1 MSGTRNGAMPVIG
14 GMKKMK
20 MERPPFIE
28 GGVCPVT
35 MTAVGRGGGGRLAFK
50 DDASYIGYLTDD
62 ESGSGSDSGG
72 GSSMEMVYRRRRD
85 ELLGNNGGFDL
96 SFSVCLFVIVA
107 LVVLVWWGL
116 RPPTALYCPGV
127 AP

>member
-1 MSGTRNGAMPVIG
+1 MSG
-14 GMKKMK
+14 MKRMK

-28 GGVCPVT
+28 GGVCPVM
-35 MTAVGRGGGGRLAFK
+35 MTAAAVAGRRGGGRLAFK

-62 ESGSGSDSGG
+62 ESGSGSDSDG

-107 LVVLVWWGL
+107 LVVLVWGGL
-116 RPPTALYCPGV
+116 RPPTALYCSGV

>member
-1 MSGTRNGAMPVIG
+1 MSG
-14 GMKKMK
+14 MKRMK

-35 MTAVGRGGGGRLAFK
+35 MTAAAAAAGRRGRGGRLAFK
-50 DDASYIGYLTDD
+50 DDAGYIGYLTDD
-62 ESGSGSDSGG
+62 ESGSDSG

-85 ELLGNNGGFDL
+85 ELLGRDGGFDL
-96 SFSVCLFVIVA
+96 SFSVCLLVITA
-107 LVVLVWWGL
+107 FVVLVLWGL
-116 RPPTALYCPGV
+116 RPPTAPYCSGV

>member
-1 MSGTRNGAMPVIG
+1 MSG
-14 GMKKMK
+14 MKRMNMK
-20 MERPPFIE
+20 RPPFIE

-35 MTAVGRGGGGRLAFK
+35 MTTAAVTAVTAGRGRGRLAFK

-62 ESGSGSDSGG
+62 ESGSGSDSSGD
-72 GSSMEMVYRRRRD
+72 SYTEMVYRRRRD
-85 ELLGNNGGFDL
+85 ELLGNNSGFDV

-107 LVVLVWWGL
+107 LVGLVWWGL
-116 RPPTALYCPGV
+116 RPPTAPYCSGV

>member
-1 MSGTRNGAMPVIG
+1 MSG
-14 GMKKMK
+14 MKRMNMK
-20 MERPPFIE
+20 RPPFIE

-35 MTAVGRGGGGRLAFK
+35 MTTAAVTAGRGRLAFK

-62 ESGSGSDSGG
+62 ESGSGSDSSGD
-72 GSSMEMVYRRRRD
+72 SYTEMVYRRRRD
-85 ELLGNNGGFDL
+85 ELLGNNSGFDV

-107 LVVLVWWGL
+107 LVGLVWWGL
-116 RPPTALYCPGV
+116 RPPTAPYYSGV

>member
-1 MSGTRNGAMPVIG
+1 
-14 GMKKMK
+14 

-35 MTAVGRGGGGRLAFK
+35 MTAAGDRRGRLAFK
-50 DDASYIGYLTDD
+50 DDAGYIGYLTDSES
-62 ESGSGSDSGG
+62 ESGSGSS
-72 GSSMEMVYRRRRD
+72 SSMEMVYRRRRD
-85 ELLGNNGGFDL
+85 ELLGRGGGFEL
-96 SFSVCLFVIVA
+96 SFSVSLVVIVA

-116 RPPTALYCPGV
+116 RPPTAPYCSGI

>member
-1 MSGTRNGAMPVIG
+1 
-14 GMKKMK
+14 MKRMK

-35 MTAVGRGGGGRLAFK
+35 MTAAAVAGRRGRGGRLAFK
-50 DDASYIGYLTDD
+50 DDAGYIGYLTD
-62 ESGSGSDSGG
+62 SDSGSESG

-107 LVVLVWWGL
+107 LVVLVWGGL
-116 RPPTALYCPGV
+116 RPPTAPYCSGV